1 MNFFST
7 LPSGLSAGK
16 LIESVVYSFFGLNK
30 YEWSLSERM
39 INVFLFC
46 DQVVD
51 SHETHQKVQLTN
63 QSAGNWKNS
72 QPVE

>member
-1 MNFFST
+1 
-7 LPSGLSAGK
+7 
-16 LIESVVYSFFGLNK
+16 
-30 YEWSLSERM
+30 M

-63 QSAGNWKNS
+63 QSAGN
-72 QPVE
+72 